1 MNRKCNCEN
10 KVSSQK
16 LDILKNSIIWK
27 SSSCENVYNWF
38 EKSSDPL
45 KVEALKRYFTQR
57 VASSKSS
64 SSKVLCLLTNFVWTS
79 RMRLW
84 AIINAQ
90 ERTLKLKLHVN

>member
-16 LDILKNSIIWK
+16 IDILKNSIIWK

-38 EKSSDPL
+38 EKSSDLL
-45 KVEALKRYFTQR
+45 KVEALKRYFMQR

-64 SSKVLCLLTNFVWTS
+64 SSKALCLWTNFGSTS

-90 ERTLKLKLHVN
+90 ERTLKRKLHVN